1 MARMGFLSCLTSFSR
16 MDYACDGYYKM
27 LCSTFS
33 IPDMCTQ
40 IRLCWPCTI
49 QFSSEIHISFDS
61 KKICCA
67 VYCIVAGV
75 FVGSSIKWKCEERTI
90 SSEPL
95 KNPTLWRREL
105 NKTNWNL
112 MVLLTYEQ
120 SRKNLSTWI
129 IAPLGIV
136 PANWKLATSETDK
149 QCNRPQFITI
159 FQIGPNA
166 IAISLSYIIST
177 YTPRR
182 IAYFVGAILCCVKWL
197 DSSFVRFIFLEF
209 HLSSYSIALV
219 MRKAVNNLRSE

>member
-1 MARMGFLSCLTSFSR
+1 MHVMDIIKCYAPHFPFLICAHRYDCVGRALFSFHQKFTFHLIPR
-16 MDYACDGYYKM
+16 KFVAQYM
-27 LCSTFS
+27 LHCSQ
-33 IPDMCTQ
+33 CVCVLQ
-40 IRLCWPCTI
+40 
-49 QFSSEIHISFDS
+49 
-61 KKICCA
+61 
-67 VYCIVAGV
+67 Y
-75 FVGSSIKWKCEERTI
+75 KWKCEERTI

-219 MRKAVNNLRSE
+219 MRKAVNNLRPT